1 MVLYNIDILL
11 FIAYVK
17 TFFLKANVKYN
28 IDILLFIAYVKTFFL
43 KANVKYPTG
52 HLQSKV
58 VYPSRKS
65 SCETVHLRK
74 LA

>member
-1 MVLYNIDILL
+1 MHLFSHLLNCHNIENLMVL
-11 FIAYVK
+11 
-17 TFFLKANVKYN
+17 YN